1 MWDAPFHISPND
13 HNKIY
18 IGSQYLHQSTDGGQ
32 SWQEISPDLTLND
45 KSRQQSSGG
54 LTPDN
59 IGVEYGS
66 VIHAIAESP
75 KQAGV
80 IWVGTND
87 GLVQVTRDGGK
98 TWTNV
103 TKNIPNLPPWGTV
116 GNIDPSRH
124 DAGTAYVAID
134 FHQVNNRDPFVYKT
148 NDFGNTWKL
157 ITNGIPHTMLSY
169 AHCVREDPVKRG
181 LLYLGTENGVY
192 VSFDDGENW
201 QSLQLNLPHAPAY
214 WLVVQE
220 QFNDLVLATYGRGAW
235 ILDDVTPLRDLTPQ
249 VLNAD
254 AHLFTPRPAYRFR
267 AITAPAT
274 PYDDPT
280 VGENPPYGAGISYYL
295 KSAANGNVTVTI
307 QDAKGQTVR
316 SLDGPRSPG
325 IHRVYWDLRDA
336 PSKRVVF
343 RTSPLYAPDIR
354 VGPDGIRESEGG
366 FGAGGGGLAILQPP
380 GTYTVKLSVGG
391 RDYTQPL
398 RVLKDPHSAG
408 TEADIAA
415 QQQLLTSVR
424 RDLDGA
430 VDSVNSSELIR
441 HQIAN
446 LKNLI
451 QDTELR
457 KAADELDQ
465 KLAGVEGSL
474 VELRATGRGQD
485 GVRFGSKLV
494 QKFGYLANGLQGGD
508 FKPTNQQL
516 AVAKDLADKLKAS
529 QGQLTDVL
537 NRDLAAFNDMLRRAN
552 LPNVVSQVPRR
563 PTDQ

>member
-1 MWDAPFHISPND
+1 M
-13 HNKIY
+13 
-18 IGSQYLHQSTDGGQ
+18 
-32 SWQEISPDLTLND
+32 
-45 KSRQQSSGG
+45 
-54 LTPDN
+54 
-59 IGVEYGS
+59 
-66 VIHAIAESP
+66 
-75 KQAGV
+75 
-80 IWVGTND
+80 
-87 GLVQVTRDGGK
+87 
-98 TWTNV
+98 
-103 TKNIPNLPPWGTV
+103 
-116 GNIDPSRH
+116 
-124 DAGTAYVAID
+124 
-134 FHQVNNRDPFVYKT
+134 
-148 NDFGNTWKL
+148 
-157 ITNGIPHTMLSY
+157 
-169 AHCVREDPVKRG
+169 
-181 LLYLGTENGVY
+181 
-192 VSFDDGENW
+192 
-201 QSLQLNLPHAPAY
+201 
-214 WLVVQE
+214 
-220 QFNDLVLATYGRGAW
+220 
-235 ILDDVTPLRDLTPQ
+235 
-249 VLNAD
+249 
-254 AHLFTPRPAYRFR
+254 
-267 AITAPAT
+267 
-274 PYDDPT
+274 
-280 VGENPPYGAGISYYL
+280 
-295 KSAANGNVTVTI
+295 
-307 QDAKGQTVR
+307 
-316 SLDGPRSPG
+316 
-325 IHRVYWDLRDA
+325 
-336 PSKRVVF
+336 
-343 RTSPLYAPDIR
+343 YAPDIR

-366 FGAGGGGLAILQPP
+366 FGAGGGGLTILQPP